1 MKRAILKLAANERGG
16 TAIEYGFI
24 LALVVIALLAALMSF
39 AETSNDIWSNVSD
52 KVVGAH

>member
-1 MKRAILKLAANERGG
+1 MKRGFGMLLTDERGG

-39 AETSNDIWSNVSD
+39 AQTSNDIWTNVSD